1 MMASIAPLN
10 PQPVSANLYSN
21 KLNKPIAVFKQEANK
36 GHSHISKG
44 RHENTQYLSF
54 CKSRIGWD
62 RYLYLPGKLPK
73 SPNKPKRTIS
83 SIHDG
88 ILIDCLCRADI
99 ELENKDITFNDKG
112 TVLGFSPSNWV
123 TSTTRVL
130 KTKRGL
136 GELHVARA
144 RGKLMLG
151 NPAVTVEKGKYSYDV
166 ETAIDNLSSLPPR
179 ESVAR
184 FLEHF

>member
-1 MMASIAPLN
+1 M
-10 PQPVSANLYSN
+10 
-21 KLNKPIAVFKQEANK
+21 
-36 GHSHISKG
+36 
-44 RHENTQYLSF
+44 
-54 CKSRIGWD
+54 
-62 RYLYLPGKLPK
+62 
-73 SPNKPKRTIS
+73 
-83 SIHDG
+83 
-88 ILIDCLCRADI
+88 IDCLCRAEI
-99 ELENKDITFNDKG
+99 ELKNKDITFNDKG

-151 NPAVTVEKGKYSYDV
+151 NPAVTVEKEKYSYDV

-184 FLEHF
+184 CLEHF